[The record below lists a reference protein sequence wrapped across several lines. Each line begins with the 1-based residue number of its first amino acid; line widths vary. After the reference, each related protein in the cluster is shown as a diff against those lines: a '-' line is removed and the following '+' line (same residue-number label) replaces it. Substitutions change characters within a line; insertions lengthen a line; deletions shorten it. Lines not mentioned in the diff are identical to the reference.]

1 MFDLYIFKVP
11 IYPGGSH
18 EIFWQEEVTS
28 EKNLSSFDRQ

>member
-1 MFDLYIFKVP
+1 MFDLYTFKIP

-28 EKNLSSFDRQ
+28 GKKSKQL